1 MPDKNKKRW
10 ISTQVVIWSLFDFA
24 NSSFAVIVVA
34 FVYAVYFKKI
44 VAMNLPIADFYWSS
58 SINISMIIVAF
69 LSPVLGAAADYY
81 GNKKKYL
88 LLFTIV
94 CVIAT
99 ALMYFV
105 AEGMILFGI
114 ILFIIGNVGFQAG
127 LSFYD
132 AFVKEITGPENY
144 NKVSSLGYAV
154 GYVGSLVALVPI
166 FIYKDKPQIS
176 FIACSILFLVFAL
189 PFFIYI
195 KEKQVPKV
203 SEKIN
208 AFRIGIARINN
219 TLKNLKTYRNLRMF
233 LLSYFLYIDGV
244 NTIIFFSAIYAQ
256 TTLNFTIPELV
267 IFFAIVQI
275 TAMIGSFLFGYVAD
289 HLGTKRTLELCL
301 IGWSILTIIV
311 YFINDKMGYN
321 IIGAAA
327 GLFLGSSQALSRSLM
342 TKLTPEDKKT
352 EFFGFYGLFEK
363 TSTIL
368 GPFTFGLVSWL
379 TGNQRFAILSI
390 VFFFVSGY
398 VLLRKV
404 VDTAYKVSANTVK
417 N

>member
-1 MPDKNKKRW
+1 MLDKNKNRW
-10 ISTQVVIWSLFDFA
+10 ISKQVIIWSLFDFA
-24 NSSFAVIVVA
+24 NSSFAVIIFS
-34 FVYAVYFKKI
+34 FVFAVYFKKV
-44 VAMNLPIADFYWSS
+44 VASNLPVSDFYWSS

-81 GNKKKYL
+81 RNKKAYL
-88 LLFTIV
+88 LLFTII

-105 AEGMILFGI
+105 EEGMILFGA
-114 ILFIIGNVGFQAG
+114 ILFILGNIGFQAG

-132 AFVKEITGPENY
+132 AFIKEITEPENF

-154 GYVGSLVALVPI
+154 GYVGSLVALIPV
-166 FIYKDKPQIS
+166 FIYKDQPRIS
-176 FIACSILFLVFAL
+176 FVTCSILFLIFAM
-189 PFFIYI
+189 PFFIFI
-195 KEKQVPKV
+195 KEQKISSAQR
-203 SEKIN
+203 KIN
-208 AFRIGIARINN
+208 AFKIGIERIKNTFNN
-219 TLKNLKTYRNLRMF
+219 LRIYKNLRTF
-233 LLSYFLYIDGV
+233 LLSYFLFIDGV
-244 NTIIFFSAIYAQ
+244 NTIIVFSGIYAQ
-256 TTLNFTIPELV
+256 TTLSFTIPELV

-275 TAMIGSFLFGYVAD
+275 TAMIGSFIFGYGAD
-289 HLGTKRTLELCL
+289 FLGTKRTLELCI
-301 IGWSILTIIV
+301 IGWSMLTIIV
-311 YFINDKMGYN
+311 YFINDKVGFN

-342 TKLTPEDKKT
+342 TKLTPEEKKT

-398 VLLRKV
+398 LLLRKV
-404 VDTAYKVSANTVK
+404 VDKAYEAEADTV
-417 N
+417 